1 MVKFRLATLL
11 KIRER
16 DRDQA
21 AKMVQDARLAIAK
34 VEENK
39 RELMVQNAEMNDL
52 RKGASS
58 GAIDL
63 RRLLDAQRF
72 QMVLAAQVQQLDEHL
87 GKLQQELERRE
98 ASLLKCQQ
106 AVKSL
111 EKLRDQRIESAETF
125 ALLKQQERT
134 DEWSSVR
141 HAMQIQT
148 NTNEDEA

>member
-39 RELMVQNAEMNDL
+39 RETDVKKKP
-52 RKGASS
+52 RC
-58 GAIDL
+58 
-63 RRLLDAQRF
+63 
-72 QMVLAAQVQQLDEHL
+72 EHL

-111 EKLRDQRIESAETF
+111 EKLRDQRMESAETF

>member
-11 KIRER
+11 RIRER

-39 RELMVQNAEMNDL
+39 RELLAQNSQMNEL
-52 RKGASS
+52 RKGASA

-72 QMVLAAQVQQLDEHL
+72 QMILLAQVQQLDDNL
-87 GKLQQELERRE
+87 GKLGQELERRE
-98 ASLLKCQQ
+98 ALLLKSQQ

-111 EKLRDQRIESAETF
+111 EKLRDQRIESAETL

-141 HAMQIQT
+141 HAMQIQS
-148 NTNEDEA
+148 NTNGDEE

>member
-1 MVKFRLATLL
+1 MFKFRLATLL
-11 KIRER
+11 KIRKR

-39 RELMVQNAEMNDL
+39 RELMAQNAEMNDL
-52 RKGASS
+52 RKGASA

-72 QMVLAAQVQQLDEHL
+72 QMILLAQVQQLDDHL
-87 GKLQQELERRE
+87 SKLNQELERRE

-106 AVKSL
+106 SVKSL
-111 EKLRDQRIESAETF
+111 EKLRDQRIESAETL

-141 HAMQIQT
+141 HAISIQS
-148 NTNEDEA
+148 NGNEDEA

>member
-111 EKLRDQRIESAETF
+111 EKLRDQRME
-125 ALLKQQERT
+125 
-134 DEWSSVR
+134 
-141 HAMQIQT
+141 
-148 NTNEDEA
+148 

>member
-1 MVKFRLATLL
+1 
-11 KIRER
+11 
-16 DRDQA
+16 
-21 AKMVQDARLAIAK
+21 

>member
-34 VEENK
+34 VDENK
-39 RELMVQNAEMNDL
+39 RELMVQNTEMNDL

-111 EKLRDQRIESAETF
+111 EKLRDQRMESAEIF

>member
-21 AKMVQDARLAIAK
+21 AKMVQDARLAMAK

-39 RELMVQNAEMNDL
+39 RELLAQNAEMNDL

-58 GAIDL
+58 GAVDL
-63 RRLLDAQRF
+63 RGLLDAQRF
-72 QMVLAAQVQQLDEHL
+72 QMILIAQVQQLDEHL
-87 GKLQQELERRE
+87 GKLNQELERRE
-98 ASLLKCQQ
+98 ALLLKCQQ

-111 EKLRDQRIESAETF
+111 EKLRDQRTESAEIL

-148 NTNEDEA
+148 NTNQDEA